1 MTSKKVTLF
10 YDIISPYSWAGFE
23 YATRYSQHSWKH
35 TSLELKPMFLGG
47 IMQGS
52 KNKPPGLVPAKMK
65 FMGHDMKYKKQ
76 FDGVP
81 LNPIKDAATKL
92 FKKGAMDAQRVLTAM
107 NLDNNDKL
115 EEVSRQF
122 SVKMWHTDEDVTDS
136 GVLREAAVIAGL
148 TEAEFDTYWSSIKT
162 AEVKGE
168 LGKVTKEALELGCF
182 GAPWFLVDDGE
193 KKHSIFGSDRMEL
206 ICNLCDEEYKGTLKE
221 HSKLKHLY

>member
-1 MTSKKVTLF
+1 MN
-10 YDIISPYSWAGFE
+10 
-23 YATRYSQHSWKH
+23 YAP
-35 TSLELKPMFLGG
+35 E
-47 IMQGS
+47 
-52 KNKPPGLVPAKMK
+52 
-65 FMGHDMKYKKQ
+65 

-136 GVLREAAVIAGL
+136 EVLREAAVIAGL
-148 TEAEFDTYWSSIKT
+148 SEAEFDTYWSSIKT